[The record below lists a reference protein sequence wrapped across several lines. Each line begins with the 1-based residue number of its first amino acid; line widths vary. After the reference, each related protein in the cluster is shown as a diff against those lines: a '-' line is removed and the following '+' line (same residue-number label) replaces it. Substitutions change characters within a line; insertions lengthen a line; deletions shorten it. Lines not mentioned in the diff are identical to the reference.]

1 MPTEM
6 GAPVLYIRIP
16 PELKR
21 QLGVYKDE
29 RAQTLTAAVTELLER
44 GLAAV
49 ADEPSVEERETRAT
63 RLEEELALTRIE
75 LAEANA
81 ALTALRGRELE
92 LKTLGERAELTVGH
106 CPSCRKA
113 VRGTDVL
120 LTQRCPNPDCG
131 RSFKSLLLPTKA
143 GANSVDRTELLVGLD
158 RTELLVLLGA
168 LGIIVGAAYVQ
179 SRAGN

>member
-92 LKTLGERAELTVGH
+92 LKTLGERAEL
-106 CPSCRKA
+106 
-113 VRGTDVL
+113 
-120 LTQRCPNPDCG
+120 
-131 RSFKSLLLPTKA
+131 
-143 GANSVDRTELLVGLD
+143 
-158 RTELLVLLGA
+158 
-168 LGIIVGAAYVQ
+168 
-179 SRAGN
+179 